1 MGIAFL
7 VWSYFYNLFSFLV
20 GSLLISYLILNAAT
34 HLNSIK
40 DIKLRVDAVKVV
52 AVTCLGINSP
62 LLAHK
67 RFDVC
72 IMDEAGQTTL
82 PVCTLNASYC

>member
-1 MGIAFL
+1 M
-7 VWSYFYNLFSFLV
+7 
-20 GSLLISYLILNAAT
+20 
-34 HLNSIK
+34 NSIK
-40 DIKLRVDAVKVV
+40 DIKFRMDAVKVV

-62 LLAHK
+62 LLANK

-82 PVCTLNASYC
+82 PVRFLISEFWLLLEYADGESCGSPFLILADISYCSLRRKIVAV